1 MDPNACVDRINL
13 GISIEDWDEVEAGC
27 RDLIE
32 WLGQGGALHTP
43 AIPLNSED
51 AVEAGHGCKEASAAL
66 YQLGRVMGLLAAR

>member
-1 MDPNACVDRINL
+1 
-13 GISIEDWDEVEAGC
+13 
-27 RDLIE
+27 
-32 WLGQGGALHTP
+32 LGQGGALHTP